1 MASTQTS
8 FCWKTPFGPADS
20 LGLELWDSF
29 GIVSGQ
35 VTKLDSEDSCS
46 CLGSTTNQL
55 VQVLLATTGDTDELH

>member
-1 MASTQTS
+1 
-8 FCWKTPFGPADS
+8 